1 MVNTHIDLRPVSVE
15 RRTDGDGP
23 RVLLLHGLAAN
34 DSVWDGTLPLL
45 PDTYQLW
52 TARLPWRTETI
63 ADWGEQPNLR
73 GWLAKA
79 LTAVPDGPEVVI
91 AHSMAANVL
100 LDLLD
105 QKQRGG
111 VDALRQF
118 GIRALVLV
126 SPFYRADADEFDWS
140 TISYYLNDFHLI
152 MEEGIRAHSG
162 GRFSADVQRAMGLRV
177 RDRVGPYGWFRFFDL
192 YLRTPT
198 LENGRVTVPTLVLG
212 GETDF
217 AARPEESLAL
227 ARALPDATARV
238 LPGCG
243 HFPMLEAAEDFA
255 AEVSS
260 FVNSTLGRPLQRGAA
275 PLNALEPQR

>member
-1 MVNTHIDLRPVSVE
+1 MNTHIDLRPVAVE
-15 RRTDGDGP
+15 RRTEGTGP

-34 DSVWDGTLPLL
+34 DTVWERTLPEL
-45 PDTYQLW
+45 PQNYQLW

-63 ADWGEQPNLR
+63 AEWNEQPNLR

-79 LTAVPDGPEVVI
+79 LEAVPGGAEVVV

-105 QKQRGG
+105 QKMRGG

-126 SPFYRADADEFDWS
+126 SPFYRGRADQFDWN

-162 GRFSADVQRAMGLRV
+162 GRVPADIQQAMGERV

-198 LENGRVTVPTLVLG
+198 LETGRITVPTLVVV
-212 GETDF
+212 GESDF
-217 AARPEESLAL
+217 AARPEEGVAL
-227 ARALPDATARV
+227 AGALPDAV
-238 LPGCG
+238 SHVMPGSG
-243 HFPMLEAAEDFA
+243 HFPMLDAAGDFA
-255 AEVSS
+255 AVVSG
-260 FVNSTLGRPLQRGAA
+260 FVHTTLGPAPQRGMAL
-275 PLNALEPQR
+275 PNALELQR

>member
-1 MVNTHIDLRPVSVE
+1 MTTHMDLRPVSV
-15 RRTDGDGP
+15 RQRTEGSGP
-23 RVLLLHGLAAN
+23 RVLMLHGLAAN
-34 DSVWDGTLPLL
+34 DSVWERTIPLL
-45 PDTYQLW
+45 PDEYELW

-63 ADWGEQPNLR
+63 GEWGEQPNLK

-79 LTAVPDGPEVVI
+79 IEAVPGRAEVVV

-105 QKQRGG
+105 QKNRGG

-126 SPFYRADADEFDWS
+126 SPFYRGRADEFDWN

-152 MEEGIRAHSG
+152 MEEGIRAHSD
-162 GRFSADVQRAMGLRV
+162 GRFPADVQEAMGRRV
-177 RDRVGPYGWFRFFDL
+177 RDRVGAYGWFRFFDL
-192 YLRTPT
+192 YLRTPALQT
-198 LENGRVTVPTLVLG
+198 GRITVPTLVLG

-217 AARPEESLAL
+217 AARPEESVAL
-227 ARALPDATARV
+227 AEALPDAVSRV

-243 HFPMLEAAEDFA
+243 HFPMLEAAQLFA
-255 AEVSS
+255 AAVQD
-260 FVNSTLGRPLQRGAA
+260 FVNPITGVTPQRGTA

>member
-1 MVNTHIDLRPVSVE
+1 MNTHIDLRPVSVE
-15 RRTDGDGP
+15 QRTEGSGP
-23 RVLLLHGLAAN
+23 RVLLLHGLAAA
-34 DSVWDGTLPLL
+34 DSVWERTLPLL

-63 ADWGEQPNLR
+63 ADWDAQPNLR
-73 GWLAKA
+73 GWLAQA
-79 LTAVPDGPEVVI
+79 LTAVPDGPEVVV

-111 VDALRQF
+111 VDALRRF

-126 SPFYRADADEFDWS
+126 SPFYRSGAEEFDWS

-162 GRFSADVQRAMGLRV
+162 GRFSEDVQRAMALRV
-177 RDRVGPYGWFRFFDL
+177 RDRVGPYGWLRFFDL
-192 YLRTPT
+192 YLRTPALDT
-198 LENGRVTVPTLVLG
+198 GRVTVPTLVLA

-217 AARPEESLAL
+217 AARPEEGLAL
-227 ARALPDATARV
+227 AGALPDATARV
-238 LPGCG
+238 LPRCG
-243 HFPMLEAAEDFA
+243 HFPMLDAAEDFA
-255 AEVSS
+255 AELSS
-260 FVNSTLGRPLQRGAA
+260 FVHSTLSLPLQRGAA
-275 PLNALEPQR
+275 PLDALEPQR